1 MENKTIYEQEKD
13 ILFANMDK
21 RYPGWRKNK
30 KLAKRVKKSAR
41 QGAKNRMN
49 AMDIGGFINKPANE
63 IMKHAAILR
72 ATQRCS
78 IDVAFD
84 ILRTKIATGMDWA
97 SITAWIMGTDQKVF
111 SNDKAVKSD

>member
-1 MENKTIYEQEKD
+1 MENKTIYEQEKA
-13 ILFANMDK
+13 ILFENMDK
-21 RYPGWRKNK
+21 RYPGWSKNK
-30 KLAKRVKKSAR
+30 KLVNRVKKSAR
-41 QGAKNRMN
+41 QGAKNRIN
-49 AMDIGGFINKPANE
+49 AMEISAITNKPANE

-84 ILRTKIATGMDWA
+84 IIRTKIASGMDWA

-111 SNDKAVKSD
+111 SNDKAVE